1 MYVLKW
7 ERALNLRRLF
17 SMGHCLVVNALAVV
31 HYFAPH
37 FGWSLIPFSA
47 NYHGYEGLLI
57 TILVPVHTAQKG
69 DYKESTLDFSS
80 FESCPRCATIM
91 IDDRL
96 MLHRAGPEWYR
107 SWHKMSTQ

>member
-31 HYFAPH
+31 HFAPH

-57 TILVPVHTAQKG
+57 TILVPAHTAQ
-69 DYKESTLDFSS
+69 
-80 FESCPRCATIM
+80 
-91 IDDRL
+91 
-96 MLHRAGPEWYR
+96 
-107 SWHKMSTQ
+107 